1 MNISKKHIFIPCSE
15 ILCFD
20 ILHKYVMTDKLKMQ
34 EMENKFM
41 FSKKPLILCKIKLIM
56 STLKNFQYKENV
68 ALLKTQHN
76 QRL

>member
-1 MNISKKHIFIPCSE
+1 MNISKKHIFTPCSE

-56 STLKNFQYKENV
+56 STLKNFQYRENV